1 MLNEF
6 KCSKPFHTILDT
18 LQIHQK
24 VQNERLD
31 KLETILGELIEKLN
45 NLTTRVQIKESNQT
59 LNRTDDGDISLECEV
74 ESPVLDESQ
83 ATHQLTNTKCS
94 SRESLF
100 EIQTVENKCLM
111 LKLASHR
118 KIFKNEESLR
128 YAIISL
134 IKQIVE
140 AGEIYT
146 YYKSTMEMKLTI
158 TSPITDE
165 ERMVVGSMLSR
176 YGNVEEKNNPFDLQ
190 NKAAAIT
197 YETLPEIAPTIMCDV
212 CFDQNARKM
221 CCECQEMLCDNCAT
235 MHSRMR
241 ITRNHLI
248 VSI

>member
-1 MLNEF
+1 MQRYVFHNF
-6 KCSKPFHTILDT
+6 TCSFL
-18 LQIHQK
+18 L
-24 VQNERLD
+24 
-31 KLETILGELIEKLN
+31 
-45 NLTTRVQIKESNQT
+45 
-59 LNRTDDGDISLECEV
+59 DDGDISLECEV

-158 TSPITDE
+158 TSPITD
-165 ERMVVGSMLSR
+165 GKDFKIS
-176 YGNVEEKNNPFDLQ
+176 NVFVYVL
-190 NKAAAIT
+190 
-197 YETLPEIAPTIMCDV
+197 
-212 CFDQNARKM
+212 
-221 CCECQEMLCDNCAT
+221 
-235 MHSRMR
+235 
-241 ITRNHLI
+241 
-248 VSI
+248 